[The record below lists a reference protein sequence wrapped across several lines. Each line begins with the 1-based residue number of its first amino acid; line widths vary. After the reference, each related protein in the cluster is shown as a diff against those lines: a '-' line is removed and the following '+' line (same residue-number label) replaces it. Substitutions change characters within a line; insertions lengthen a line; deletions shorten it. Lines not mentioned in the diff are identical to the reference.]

1 MKFNLSDFLQLDTKE
16 LLAVNGG
23 SPCSGPTTGPSNNAS
38 DPTSPSY
45 GSGGNDGNGGGSSG
59 PGAGAS
65 GSGGGG
71 CSPSNNPSKPGGPKN
86 PENNKPGNNSDAGSG
101 GGACSPTNSKAPDTG
116 NPDSSNPDNNIR
128 SGGGEC
134 SAQEP
139 KTYEIHD
146 DKYGTSIRVTIYPD
160 GHGTREFI
168 DTKTGEVISSGPI
181 GPYDS
186 GKNDNSTKSTSSEA
200 NTNSGRTES
209 GTGASSVGNDGTKGT
224 QDSPSTHESEGS
236 GSHNS
241 NGQGSSTTSSNPG
254 GTSGTT
260 SDSTKN
266 NGSNNNNGSNT
277 DVSNDTDKV
286 SGMFGQITDGTYADR
301 LTMQY
306 YINQHTADGD
316 VTDKIMND
324 TKGENNEIIEAHSF
338 STDGCLMTVCA
349 KIASEKLGRNVQLI
363 EINNLFDKNSDGLL
377 SYEEIEQGFIDIL
390 GEDYNIEADYFTEG
404 RELNKN
410 QFINAA
416 QKGDTYVLARA
427 YGDFDEN
434 GTFEHHWVVLEGY
447 TTDADG
453 RMIFSYDGT
462 SDNDAKYNR
471 VYVYG
476 DPKSKNEFKIDKIET
491 FRITNK

>member
-71 CSPSNNPSKPGGPKN
+71 CSPSNNPSKPGGSKN

-139 KTYEIHD
+139 KTFETRD
-146 DKYGTSIRVTIYPD
+146 DKYGTTIIVTIYPD

-266 NGSNNNNGSNT
+266 NGSNNNNGSNA

-286 SGMFGQITDGTYADR
+286 SGMFGQITDGSYADE

-306 YINQHTADGD
+306 YVKNKKKYGVFTDFFDDSMNGKEELFSKEGCKMTAAAKVASQASGTDVGLYEINTNWDTDKNGLLTKEEISLGLNNLLDEKFGD
-316 VTDKIMND
+316 VYDVKTNAIDNP
-324 TKGENNEIIEAHSF
+324 TLENLQDIVE
-338 STDGCLMTVCA
+338 
-349 KIASEKLGRNVQLI
+349 
-363 EINNLFDKNSDGLL
+363 NSSG
-377 SYEEIEQGFIDIL
+377 
-390 GEDYNIEADYFTEG
+390 T
-404 RELNKN
+404 
-410 QFINAA
+410 
-416 QKGDTYVLARA
+416 TYVLGKAA
-427 YGDFDEN
+427 DVHGGE
-434 GTFEHHWVVLEGY
+434 HWVVLEGY
-447 TTDADG
+447 KANPDG
-453 RMIFSYDGT
+453 TITFTYDGT
-462 SDNDAKYNR
+462 SDNDNALNR
-471 VYVYG
+471 SYMIGQSKVNENIHNIVQVQTFTVY
-476 DPKSKNEFKIDKIET
+476 KK
-491 FRITNK
+491 

>member
-65 GSGGGG
+65 GS
-71 CSPSNNPSKPGGPKN
+71 SPSNNPSKPGG
-86 PENNKPGNNSDAGSG
+86 
-101 GGACSPTNSKAPDTG
+101 SK
-116 NPDSSNPDNNIR
+116 NPDNNIR

-139 KTYEIHD
+139 KTSETRD
-146 DKYGTSIRVTIYPD
+146 DKYGTTIIVTIYPD

-266 NGSNNNNGSNT
+266 NGENGSNT
-277 DVSNDTDKV
+277 NGSNTP
-286 SGMFGQITDGTYADR
+286 SEITDDGHLICFVPSKEHCDIIAWNHAVDAGLNPRGKDGTDWNANGKNVDEIFK
-301 LTMQY
+301 MHFVDKAVDFDGKQAGKMG
-306 YINQHTADGD
+306 YIVYDWEGDGKYD
-316 VTDKIMND
+316 H
-324 TKGENNEIIEAHSF
+324 IEF
-338 STDGCLMTVCA
+338 GM
-349 KIASEKLGRNVQLI
+349 ISE
-363 EINNLFDKNSDGLL
+363 DGL
-377 SYEEIEQGFIDIL
+377 SYSYYSNNGFDGKDSNGKEQEHYYTRTFANDSNAHADNNGNGIVRFIP
-390 GEDYNIEADYFTEG
+390 
-404 RELNKN
+404 LN
-410 QFINAA
+410 
-416 QKGDTYVLARA
+416 
-427 YGDFDEN
+427 
-434 GTFEHHWVVLEGY
+434 
-447 TTDADG
+447 
-453 RMIFSYDGT
+453 
-462 SDNDAKYNR
+462 
-471 VYVYG
+471 
-476 DPKSKNEFKIDKIET
+476 
-491 FRITNK
+491 

>member
-65 GSGGGG
+65 GSGGG
-71 CSPSNNPSKPGGPKN
+71 
-86 PENNKPGNNSDAGSG
+86 
-101 GGACSPTNSKAPDTG
+101 ACSPTNSKAPDTG

-139 KTYEIHD
+139 KTSETRD
-146 DKYGTSIRVTIYPD
+146 DKYGTTIIVTIYPD

-181 GPYDS
+181 APYDS

-241 NGQGSSTTSSNPG
+241 NGQGSSTTSSNLG

-266 NGSNNNNGSNT
+266 NGENNNNGSNA

-286 SGMFGQITDGTYADR
+286 SGMFGQITDGSYADE

-306 YINQHTADGD
+306 YVKNKKKYGVFTDFFDDSMNGKEELFSKEGCKMTAAAKVASQASGTDVGLYEINTNWDTDKNGLLTKEEISLGLNNLLDEKFGD
-316 VTDKIMND
+316 VYDVKTNAIDNP
-324 TKGENNEIIEAHSF
+324 TLENLQDIVE
-338 STDGCLMTVCA
+338 
-349 KIASEKLGRNVQLI
+349 
-363 EINNLFDKNSDGLL
+363 NSSG
-377 SYEEIEQGFIDIL
+377 
-390 GEDYNIEADYFTEG
+390 T
-404 RELNKN
+404 
-410 QFINAA
+410 
-416 QKGDTYVLARA
+416 TYVLGKAA
-427 YGDFDEN
+427 DVHGGE
-434 GTFEHHWVVLEGY
+434 HWVVLEGY
-447 TTDADG
+447 KANPDG
-453 RMIFSYDGT
+453 TITFTYDGT
-462 SDNDAKYNR
+462 SDNDNALNR
-471 VYVYG
+471 SYMIGQSKVNENIHNIVQVQTFTVY
-476 DPKSKNEFKIDKIET
+476 KK
-491 FRITNK
+491 

>member
-71 CSPSNNPSKPGGPKN
+71 CSPSNNPSKPGGSKN

-139 KTYEIHD
+139 KTFETRD
-146 DKYGTSIRVTIYPD
+146 DKYGTTIIVTIYPD

-224 QDSPSTHESEGS
+224 QDSSSTHESEGS

-241 NGQGSSTTSSNPG
+241 NGQGSSTTSANPG

-266 NGSNNNNGSNT
+266 NGENGSNT
-277 DVSNDTDKV
+277 NGSNTP
-286 SGMFGQITDGTYADR
+286 SEITDDGHLICFVPSKEHCDIIAWNHAVDAGLNPRGKNGTDWNANGKTVDEIFK
-301 LTMQY
+301 MHFVKKAVNFDGKQAGKMG
-306 YINQHTADGD
+306 YIVYDWEGDGEYD
-316 VTDKIMND
+316 H
-324 TKGENNEIIEAHSF
+324 IEFGS
-338 STDGCLMTVCA
+338 
-349 KIASEKLGRNVQLI
+349 ISE
-363 EINNLFDKNSDGLL
+363 DGL
-377 SYEEIEQGFIDIL
+377 SYSYYSNNGFDGKDSNGKEQEHYYTRTFANDSNAHADNNGNGIVRFIP
-390 GEDYNIEADYFTEG
+390 
-404 RELNKN
+404 LN
-410 QFINAA
+410 
-416 QKGDTYVLARA
+416 
-427 YGDFDEN
+427 
-434 GTFEHHWVVLEGY
+434 
-447 TTDADG
+447 
-453 RMIFSYDGT
+453 
-462 SDNDAKYNR
+462 
-471 VYVYG
+471 
-476 DPKSKNEFKIDKIET
+476 
-491 FRITNK
+491 

>member
-71 CSPSNNPSKPGGPKN
+71 CSPSNNPSKPGGSKN
-86 PENNKPGNNSDAGSG
+86 PENNKPGNNSDVGSG

-139 KTYEIHD
+139 KTSETRD
-146 DKYGTSIRVTIYPD
+146 DKYGTTIRDTIYPD
-160 GHGTREFI
+160 GHGTREVI

-181 GPYDS
+181 APHDS

-266 NGSNNNNGSNT
+266 NGENGSNT
-277 DVSNDTDKV
+277 NGSNTP
-286 SGMFGQITDGTYADR
+286 SEITDDGHLICFVPSKEHCDIIAWNHAVDAGLNPRGKNGTDWNANGKTVDEIFK
-301 LTMQY
+301 MHFVKKAVNFDGKQAGKMG
-306 YINQHTADGD
+306 YIVYDWEGDGEYD
-316 VTDKIMND
+316 H
-324 TKGENNEIIEAHSF
+324 IEFGS
-338 STDGCLMTVCA
+338 
-349 KIASEKLGRNVQLI
+349 ISE
-363 EINNLFDKNSDGLL
+363 DGL
-377 SYEEIEQGFIDIL
+377 SYSYYSNNGFDGKDSNGKEQEHYYTRTFANDSNAHADNNGNGIVRFIP
-390 GEDYNIEADYFTEG
+390 
-404 RELNKN
+404 LN
-410 QFINAA
+410 
-416 QKGDTYVLARA
+416 
-427 YGDFDEN
+427 
-434 GTFEHHWVVLEGY
+434 
-447 TTDADG
+447 
-453 RMIFSYDGT
+453 
-462 SDNDAKYNR
+462 
-471 VYVYG
+471 
-476 DPKSKNEFKIDKIET
+476 
-491 FRITNK
+491 